1 MVLGERR
8 RRPSHAL
15 TTVIARKASHTSD
28 PHAGQRLVFQGASL
42 TTATA
47 AAILLHGR
55 GGEPEDML
63 RLADEWSVPA
73 IAYLAPAAAD
83 RTWYP
88 RSFLAPIDLNE
99 PALGSALRLLEQLFE
114 SLRRQGLAPRQM
126 AIVGFLQGACLALEY
141 VARHPRPYGGIVA
154 LSGGLMGP
162 LGSIRHDEG
171 SLHGTS
177 ILLGCSD
184 VDPHI
189 PVERVRES
197 TAVLRGLGASVD
209 ERIYPGMGHTINA
222 DEMHA
227 IKWLL
232 QGQRLHG
239 GE

>member
-1 MVLGERR
+1 VLKRS
-8 RRPSHAL
+8 P
-15 TTVIARKASHTSD
+15 TD
-28 PHAGQRLVFQGASL
+28 PHAGQRLLLRGASL

-63 RLADEWSVPA
+63 SLADEWSVPGV
-73 IAYLAPAAAD
+73 AYLAPAAAD

-88 RSFLAPIDLNE
+88 RSFLAPIEQNE
-99 PALGSALRLLEQLFE
+99 PALSSALRLLELLFE
-114 SLRRQGLAPRQM
+114 SLGRQGLGPNRVT
-126 AIVGFLQGACLALEY
+126 IIGFSQGACLALEY
-141 VARHPRPYGGIVA
+141 VARHPQPYAGIVA
-154 LSGGLMGP
+154 LSGGLIGP
-162 LGSIRHDEG
+162 LSSTRHYEG
-171 SLHGTS
+171 SLKGTS

-197 TAVLRGLGASVD
+197 AEVFRGLGGSVD

-227 IKWLL
+227 IKLL
-232 QGQRLHG
+232 LKRHVRSA
-239 GE
+239 